1 MGYRMGRRIGRRGF
15 LASLGALSGAWV
27 LGCRRGTA
35 VSSVPLPPPT
45 GPTPTPPPD
54 IAPPPVANAARAQR
68 YQGQQLTYYG
78 DSVGIGAELDQRLAE
93 RFAQDTGIAV
103 RVIPRPQSATE
114 AYSTYLRFF
123 QAQSAAVD
131 VLLIDIIWPGAF
143 APHLL
148 DLRPFFTDEVEQF
161 YPALI
166 ENNTVAGRL
175 VALPWFADVGMLYYR
190 TDLLERYGFAAPP
203 ATWDELEAQA
213 RRIVAGERVANP
225 VFTGYVFQG
234 NAYEGLTCNALEWL
248 ASVGGGTILEG
259 DRATLDNP
267 AAVAILNRARGWV
280 GTIAPRGVTTYQ
292 EDDAR
297 NVFQAGNAVFMRN
310 WPYAYALAA
319 GGASRVAGR
328 FEVAPLPA
336 APGHPRVGTAG
347 GQQLAVCQ
355 YSRAPEAAVELV
367 RYLTSAPVQ
376 VYRAQRGSFLPT
388 RPAVA
393 EDARVLAAEPFL
405 GPLQAVERVTRPAR
419 DAGARYNQVSTAF
432 FQGVNQILNGADA
445 AGLLPQVARRVERA
459 LA

>member
-1 MGYRMGRRIGRRGF
+1 MGRRIGRRAF
-15 LASLGALSGAWV
+15 LAGLGALSGAWAA
-27 LGCRRGTA
+27 GCRRRA
-35 VSSVPLPPPT
+35 AISRAPLPPGASPA
-45 GPTPTPPPD
+45 PTPPP
-54 IAPPPVANAARAQR
+54 AVEPPPVPNAAQAQR
-68 YQGQQLTYYG
+68 YQGVQLTYYG
-78 DSVGIGAELDQRLAE
+78 DSVGIGAELDQQLGA
-93 RFAQDTGIAV
+93 RFTQDTGIAV
-103 RVIPRPQSATE
+103 RVIPRPQSASE
-114 AYSTYLRFF
+114 AYATYLRFF
-123 QAQSAAVD
+123 QARSAAID

-148 DLRPFFTDEVEQF
+148 DLRPFCAGEIDQF

-166 ENNTVAGRL
+166 ANNTVADRL
-175 VALPWFADVGMLYYR
+175 VALPWFADVGLLYYR
-190 TDLLERYGFAAPP
+190 VDLLERYGFAAPP
-203 ATWDELEAQA
+203 ATWEELEVQA
-213 RRIVAGERVANP
+213 RRIVAGERAANP

-248 ASVGGGTILEG
+248 ASVGGGRILERG
-259 DRATLDNP
+259 RVTIANP
-267 AAVAILNRARGWV
+267 AAAAILDQARGWV
-280 GTIAPRGVTTYQ
+280 GLIAPRGVTTYQ

-297 NVFQAGNAVFMRN
+297 NVFQAGNAAFMRN

-319 GGASRVAGR
+319 GPASRVAGR
-328 FEVAPLPA
+328 FGVAPLPA
-336 APGHPRVGTAG
+336 APGQPRVGTAG

-376 VYRAQRGSFLPT
+376 VYRALRGSFLPT

-393 EDARVLAAEPFL
+393 ADPRVLAAEPFL

-432 FQGVNQILNGADA
+432 FQGVNQVLNGADA
-445 AGLLPQVARRVERA
+445 VQLLPRVARRIERA